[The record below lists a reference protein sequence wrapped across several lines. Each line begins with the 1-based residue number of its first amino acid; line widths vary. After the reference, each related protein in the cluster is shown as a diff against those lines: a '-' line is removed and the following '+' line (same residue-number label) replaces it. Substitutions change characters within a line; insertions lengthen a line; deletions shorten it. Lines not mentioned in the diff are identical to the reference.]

1 MGKKVYLFL
10 GKGSLFS
17 KGRLFVVIKGA
28 FFLAKERLFCFR
40 CFCGGFGCI
49 GGEPPFVCVR

>member
-28 FFLAKERLFCFR
+28 FFLAKERLFLFQVFLR
-40 CFCGGFGCI
+40 RFW
-49 GGEPPFVCVR
+49 RYWW